1 MNSNPSMAGI
11 ASLVQSRGRDGDTM
25 LVHMAPEEVKGLQS
39 LALAAG
45 GSLSINPDT
54 GLYEANFLKKLL
66 PTLLGFGLN
75 FLFPG
80 LGALGSG
87 LLVGAGETIRTG
99 GDLGKGLMAGLGAFG
114 GAGLGS
120 ALAGAGAVAGGAGQ
134 AGITAAGETAA
145 AAAAKE
151 GAQQA
156 AIEAAKK
163 KAIEEATR
171 KAVAEQ
177 AATKGIASGATG
189 WQNIKA
195 GAGSLFKTS
204 PGIGALGGA
213 DAFGATFNA
222 LPGGM
227 IGKAGLVTS
236 AANVLTPDMEVPG
249 DGYNI
254 DDSYYESYGYDPA
267 QGRFLGGQ
275 WRKGYPGFPGYA
287 MGGPVMPR
295 ANFDYPQAGI
305 TKSNYAPNLEYSKP
319 REILDGYDTKIDP
332 FTGAEGFA
340 DGGSV
345 QQPTNVVDRV
355 ASVGTFDPT
364 GPATP
369 SQMEQYYEGLL
380 TPPQQTAADPK
391 FAEYLQNL
399 NKFVTSPVAPPP
411 PPPQPPQTPPAK
423 PPGDPRV
430 TGTGGTGTGM
440 VYDPTTGKFVPG
452 TGSVGDTGIDLS
464 ELQNLVN
471 SGMFSGFNFGDLG
484 NYLQNGGYGDT
495 TGLSW
500 DPATGSFRQ
509 PGSQT
514 VDTAPTAATGTYS
527 NTPSKSMELMRK
539 SMMGEPLTDEDKAW
553 MAQTDA
559 ENERNFKAQFQNTL
573 SPVTDMFGLGGPGSP
588 VAPLNYGDMTPISTA
603 PNQGQ
608 MQGMDPNAFH
618 LAQMGDMGGYANQFQ
633 GFQPQSTDFGSTY
646 QPTDFGSMGNY
657 GLGALGS
664 TYSAPSFAMP
674 SFDFA
679 SQTPAVPTTSYSAP
693 MTTGAGSTGASA
705 PQFGFGNSDVMYG
718 NSSLGGGEPNVF
730 GFAGGGTI
738 QKAAAG
744 KLVTG
749 DGDGMSDDIRAN
761 ISGNQEARLADG
773 EFVIPA
779 DVVSHLGNGS
789 TDAGADR
796 LYSMMDRIRKART
809 GRTRQAPEVDAEKY
823 LPA

>member
-1 MNSNPSMAGI
+1 MNRNPSMAGI

-213 DAFGATFNA
+213 DALGATFNA

-249 DGYNI
+249 GGYDI
-254 DDSYYESYGYDPA
+254 DDSYYESYGYSPE

-287 MGGPVMPR
+287 MGGSVMPR
-295 ANFDYPQAGI
+295 TNFNYPQAGI
-305 TKSNYAPNLEYSKP
+305 TKSNYAPSLEYAKP
-319 REILDGYDTKIDP
+319 REILDGYDTKVDP

-369 SQMEQYYEGLL
+369 SQMEQYYQSLL

-411 PPPQPPQTPPAK
+411 PPPQPPQTPPAN

-452 TGSVGDTGIDLS
+452 TGSVGDTGMDLS

-495 TGLSW
+495 TGLTWNPS
-500 DPATGSFRQ
+500 TGSFNQ

-514 VDTAPTAATGTYS
+514 V
-527 NTPSKSMELMRK
+527 NTPPGTQNQFDLS
-539 SMMGEPLTDEDKAW
+539 
-553 MAQTDA
+553 
-559 ENERNFKAQFQNTL
+559 QFQNTL
-573 SPVTDMFGLGGPGSP
+573 SPVTDIFAPGGPGSP
-588 VAPLNYGDMTPISTA
+588 VSPLNYGDMSPYGTE
-603 PNQGQ
+603 
-608 MQGMDPNAFH
+608 
-618 LAQMGDMGGYANQFQ
+618 FQ
-633 GFQPQSTDFGSTY
+633 GFQPQSTDFGSMY
-646 QPTDFGSMGNY
+646 QAPAMDTPIFNAQPYSPQQVDFGSMGDY
-657 GLGALGS
+657 GLGALGN

-693 MTTGAGSTGASA
+693 MTTGSMSTGETA

-718 NSSLGGGEPNVF
+718 KSVLGGGEQNVF
-730 GFAGGGTI
+730 GFAEGGAI

-749 DGDGMSDDIRAN
+749 NGDGMSDDIRAN
-761 ISGNQEARLADG
+761 INGNQEARLADG

-809 GRTRQAPEVDAEKY
+809 GKTRQAPEIDAEKY